1 MILSNQ
7 HYYISKHQQIE
18 VQVQHT
24 YDYERVLLLP
34 TSTDQWYYIN
44 RSQRQPSSQSYTNGS
59 TTHQYASGLGQIVHL
74 AVAAENS
81 RRLEA
86 WRRLQ
91 AVGSAVA
98 SHYRRRRW
106 RRWRWRATA
115 DGGGSPESALDPWCG
130 RGLLGSLAAALGR
143 LACVPG
149 VSRACPGRIGIFS
162 SFFKSKNGILL
173 GYPYLSHIWR
183 IGDVL
188 YGDTKNSDVS
198 VLRSSSPRLFF
209 PSLPLA
215 ASESR
220 AAAPLA
226 RPASS
231 YAGGGSGV
239 LAVPALGSSGPWR
252 PAAAFAAVGARDL
265 TPLLPPAWLGRAW
278 DAACAKDLSS
288 DEIPSRQW
296 PPVPTAMLEGAVLFL
311 DIDWSSHF
319 SFPYVFRAK
328 SLTLCDSDGSEALS

>member
-91 AVGSAVA
+91 AVGSAAA

-106 RRWRWRATA
+106 RRW
-115 DGGGSPESALDPWCG
+115 
-130 RGLLGSLAAALGR
+130 LLI
-143 LACVPG
+143 PG
-149 VSRACPGRIGIFS
+149 VVVGYWARSR
-162 SFFKSKNGILL
+162 
-173 GYPYLSHIWR
+173 
-183 IGDVL
+183 
-188 YGDTKNSDVS
+188 
-198 VLRSSSPRLFF
+198 LRSVA
-209 PSLPLA
+209 SLVSQA
-215 ASESR
+215 CR
-220 AAAPLA
+220 A
-226 RPASS
+226 RVPA
-231 YAGGGSGV
+231 V
-239 LAVPALGSSGPWR
+239 LAFFLYFLNQKMGY
-252 PAAAFAAVGARDL
+252 F
-265 TPLLPPAWLGRAW
+265 W
-278 DAACAKDLSS
+278 DTR
-288 DEIPSRQW
+288 I
-296 PPVPTAMLEGAVLFL
+296 
-311 DIDWSSHF
+311 
-319 SFPYVFRAK
+319 
-328 SLTLCDSDGSEALS
+328 